1 MKRPIEKKFW
11 SWVPG
16 VIISGIALFVLSRFV
31 KFDELL
37 VAIKKFTPV
46 NIIVIIILIIIPL
59 GFRALAWKS
68 LLQEIT
74 FKDSFLMIN
83 EGYFLSNLIPRS
95 GEIARIFLAKST
107 SGIDAFHSAA
117 GIIFER
123 GLDVIIAA
131 GLFLSTLP
139 LVIDMEWMRPM
150 AFYLMIIFCSI
161 IFGMVLAAI
170 FSDRI
175 ENWLSN
181 RSSRFQIIEKSI
193 KPLLIRGI
201 HGLAALAKPKNLL
214 FGIFWILC
222 SWILWTSLLFYALR
236 IIDPAAPVWWAIF
249 AEGVLALGIA
259 LPSAPASLGVYE
271 GTMVI
276 ALSILGIDKNS
287 ALSTAIILHSLQ
299 ILITSLLGIVGLAV
313 HGLSL
318 ADVIKNISNRLKKK
332 GEEVSNG

>member
-11 SWVPG
+11 SWIPG
-16 VIISGIALFVLSRFV
+16 LIISGIALFILSRFI

-37 VAIKKFTPV
+37 EAIKKFTAV
-46 NIIVIIILIIIPL
+46 NVIVIIILIIVPL
-59 GFRALAWKS
+59 CFRALAWKS
-68 LLQEIT
+68 LLRDIT
-74 FKDSFLMIN
+74 FKNSFLMIN

-123 GLDVIIAA
+123 GLDVVIAA

-150 AFYLMIIFCSI
+150 AFYLMLAFCSL
-161 IFGMVLAAI
+161 IFGMVLVA
-170 FSDRI
+170 FSLTGSKIGYQAGPPDGLLLK
-175 ENWLSN
+175 NP
-181 RSSRFQIIEKSI
+181 I
-193 KPLLIRGI
+193 KPLIIRGI
-201 HGLAALAKPKNLL
+201 HGLTSLAKPKNLL

-236 IIDPAAPVWWAIF
+236 IINPAAPVWWAIF

-276 ALSILGIDKNS
+276 ALSVLGIDKNS

>member
-1 MKRPIEKKFW
+1 MKKPIEKKFW

-37 VAIKKFTPV
+37 GAIKKFTPV
-46 NIIVIIILIIIPL
+46 NVLVFLVLILIPL

-68 LLQEIT
+68 LLQEIS

-131 GLFLSTLP
+131 GLFLSTIP
-139 LVIDMEWMRPM
+139 LVIDLGWMRPM
-150 AFYLMIIFCSI
+150 ATYLMIIFCSI
-161 IFGMVLAAI
+161 IIGMVLVALKA
-170 FSDRI
+170 DKI
-175 ENWLSN
+175 EGWLSN
-181 RSSRFQIIEKSI
+181 RSSRLSIIEKSL
-193 KPLLIRGI
+193 KPLIIKGI
-201 HGLAALAKPKNLL
+201 HGLTALAKPKNLL
-214 FGIFWILC
+214 FAIFWIIC
-222 SWILWTSLLFYALR
+222 SWILWISLLFYALR

-249 AEGVLALGIA
+249 AEGLLALGIA

-276 ALSILGIDKNS
+276 ALSILEIDKNS
-287 ALSTAIILHSLQ
+287 ALSSAIILHSLQ
-299 ILITSLLGIVGLAV
+299 ILITSLLGIVGLAI

-318 ADVIKNISNRLKKK
+318 ADVIKNISKRLKRK
-332 GEEVSNG
+332 GEEVSN